1 MISSTNVIATQSAP
15 AQARASSS
23 SASPQ
28 LAIPTAAPADC
39 QTFETLLAKLHANN
53 ATHWAANMEQ
63 GCAAH
68 PELRV
73 SLILTLTDTPLAEIA
88 EFLSLENDPIVQA
101 LNDEA
106 DLADGILA
114 SLERALVERR
124 PYETLA
130 EISARV
136 ASPQN
141 LRSIRRSQARSEALT
156 SGSPEDAPRE
166 TGSDWKQR
174 VKHAFMWL
182 WLSGSGH
189 DPWRQD
195 RDYEA
200 IARALAD
207 DVTSGPK
214 HPVWRKHGLI
224 GTLTGLLYALGGAS
238 RPDATAQ
245 VSRSDDIGRAIGDCL
260 DSFVAGVADA
270 MTVPLW
276 ADPLAFPAAEGL
288 PSKPA
293 TTLAQALHR
302 ERRDVSAA
310 PPVPRSP
317 LAPSTTSQRLTDLA
331 ISQTDRQRA
340 QQEISAFV
348 APITDWR
355 QRVKAELVSAVA
367 DHSAPFDSD
376 RWFLNRFKYFT
387 HPSTLAP
394 GQWRRTGFVSS
405 KTLTEAGVER
415 LAAGGTLP
423 GAEAEYGI
431 YRLNAPD
438 HSPYLPSDELASLT
452 VTQFVDDIQVSRERL
467 LDTLNGLASPGRLT
481 ASEVTLYS
489 HWRNRLDEDSKLLFA
504 AGQLSRSGL
513 ILAQLVVFAPSA
525 ALRASSDTDMA
536 DIQGYRFDVG
546 VPGQNGTLHPGG
558 MFAVS
563 QTSPNA
569 AGASGRLIVCV
580 AGSSAPVKEY
590 ASLES
595 LTNDLLRGNESILYN
610 ELVQRLPLTV
620 SQRCVNGAMCTI
632 SVSETGD
639 DLIQMSLNAAFGVMH
654 RETKEAGSEVLSDD
668 RGQAWQYWLAGAS
681 SEAFESEL
689 AASPANGYWDALPT
703 EQRLRIRSRTAQQV
717 RDMVDLRTAI
727 SGALPDVM
735 HGAARY
741 VAQTIKDA
749 TGVSL
754 DPATVY
760 IHIYKIR
767 EHAGPLGNPSWQ
779 PVQACGTMTLT
790 QLVIDIAEG
799 KRPIVFPPNTDG
811 IFSLDDN
818 PVGARSLTL
827 GTLTPAQLLLRI
839 DAEAFVAD
847 QTRALDAFWTTRQQ
861 DVRTVL
867 KSSFIIDAFTQYR
880 DGVLSREG
888 ADIACQIA
896 RLPNF
901 ETLDLDHVTD
911 SFTPDGATLV
921 TAWLRVGAA
930 VSDIQE
936 FTDKQTGWILIWSP
950 RLLDTNLKAFASRQ
964 QLNEWLRH
972 QALTPEGRARLLS
985 CFSRGDR
992 QGESATTLASL
1003 LTLVGSGSPLAHL
1016 VSRGMPIAGD
1026 PFTEFVRV
1034 FRQRTGEEIIHPV
1047 SAVEEAPVTRL
1058 LHVLAGI
1065 NWLTGLG
1072 AAFRMPVPGLMPANL
1087 ALSGINV
1094 VLGGTA
1100 ALLGDETASAAG
1112 WASLLTG
1119 IAGGIPV
1126 GCYYRASSA
1135 VQQELLPFVDRTP
1148 LARLKRLMPNLYRG
1162 ETGLVVTSGDT
1173 RFAIEYYPT
1182 EKTWRLTD
1190 PTGVARPGPSIS
1202 QTFGYE
1208 WVFESETMLSDTE
1221 PVMMTSVFHE
1231 DVSRE
1236 FVDVQYRARC
1246 AALANSADEAERTAF
1261 LAGKQE
1267 ASASALK
1274 WDATYRPADLLK
1286 LDLISLDPT
1295 DAKLAGILVR
1305 RVDDALRFEATQRAA
1320 VNARVIAEQV
1330 RAAGGKFEMFTQTAY
1345 INSNADGHTGF
1356 CLPMT
1361 RAVTAALHVGKE
1373 DALIGN
1379 ILGAMD
1385 APKSEAAIK
1394 LRDGLVALHSNVA
1407 ARKLEIP
1414 LRGVRLTDNAMTLD
1428 ELHRLF
1434 TSEHTGMQS
1443 YLIKTRAHAMSVTLG
1458 SSASWF
1464 YDANFGLA
1472 KFRTPQALARAF
1484 VQHLENGGL
1493 GSLYQAYGSR
1503 NNMLFLVDKLQTHLM
1518 RHIELKPG
1526 VFVNDMLEPMFK
1538 ANVPPVIA

>member
-1 MISSTNVIATQSAP
+1 
-15 AQARASSS
+15 
-23 SASPQ
+23 
-28 LAIPTAAPADC
+28 
-39 QTFETLLAKLHANN
+39 
-53 ATHWAANMEQ
+53 MEQ
-63 GCAAH
+63 ACVAH

-73 SLILTLTDTPLAEIA
+73 SLLLTLTRTPLAEVA
-88 EFLSLENDPIVQA
+88 EFLSMENDPIVQA
-101 LNDEA
+101 LNDRA
-106 DLADGILA
+106 DLADGILD
-114 SLERALVERR
+114 SLARALAERR

-130 EISARV
+130 EIFARV
-136 ASPQN
+136 AAPQN
-141 LRSIRRSQARSEALT
+141 LRSIRRSQARSEALIV
-156 SGSPEDAPRE
+156 GSLEDTPRE

-189 DPWRQD
+189 DPWRED

-214 HPVWRKHGLI
+214 HPAWRKHGLV
-224 GTLTGLLYALGGAS
+224 GTLTGLLYALGGTS
-238 RPDATAQ
+238 RRDAPAQ
-245 VSRSDDIGRAIGDCL
+245 VSRSDDIGRAIGACL
-260 DSFVAGVADA
+260 DSVVAGVAEA
-270 MTVPLW
+270 INAPLW

-288 PSKPA
+288 VAKPA
-293 TTLAQALHR
+293 VTLAQVLPR
-302 ERRDVSAA
+302 ERREVSAA
-310 PPVPRSP
+310 PPALRSP
-317 LAPSTTSQRLTDLA
+317 LASSTTSQRLTDLA
-331 ISQTDRQRA
+331 IAQTDRHRT
-340 QQEISAFV
+340 QQEISTFV

-355 QRVKAELVSAVA
+355 QRVKAELVKAVA
-367 DHSAPFDSD
+367 DRGAPFDSD

-394 GQWRRTGFVSS
+394 GQWRRTGFVAS
-405 KTLTEAGVER
+405 KTLTDAGVER

-438 HSPYLPSDELASLT
+438 HSPYLPSDELASLS
-452 VTQFVDDIQVSRERL
+452 VTQFVDDMQVSRERL
-467 LDTLNGLASPGRLT
+467 LDTLKGLASPDRHT

-489 HWRNRLDEDSKLLFA
+489 HWRNMLDEDSKLLFA
-504 AGQLSRSGL
+504 AGQLSRTGL
-513 ILAQLVVFAPSA
+513 ILAQLVIFAPSA
-525 ALRASSDTDMA
+525 ALRASSDTDMV

-546 VPGQNGTLHPGG
+546 VPGQQGTMQPGG

-563 QTSPNA
+563 QTSRNTT
-569 AGASGRLIVCV
+569 GASGRLIVYV
-580 AGSSAPVKEY
+580 AGSSAPIKEY
-590 ASLES
+590 ISLES

-632 SVSETGD
+632 SFTETGD
-639 DLIQMSLNAAFGVMH
+639 DLIQMSLNAAFGIMH
-654 RETKEAGSEVLSDD
+654 REATEAGGEVLSDD
-668 RGQAWQYWLAGAS
+668 RGQTWTHWLAGAS
-681 SEAFESEL
+681 SAAFESEL
-689 AASPANGYWDALPT
+689 AASPAKGYSDALPT
-703 EQRLRIRSRTAQQV
+703 EQRLRIRFSTAQQV
-717 RDMVDLRTAI
+717 RDVVDLRTTIA
-727 SGALPDVM
+727 GALPDVM

-749 TGVSL
+749 TGVTL

-760 IHIYKIR
+760 IHVYKIR

-827 GTLTPAQLLLRI
+827 GNLTPAQLLLRI
-839 DAEAFVAD
+839 DAEAFVAE
-847 QTRALDAFWTTRQQ
+847 QTRALDTFWTARQH

-867 KSSFIIDAFTQYR
+867 KASFIIDAFTQFHAVIL
-880 DGVLSREG
+880 GREG
-888 ADIACQIA
+888 ADIARQIA
-896 RLPNF
+896 RMPNL
-901 ETLDLDHVTD
+901 ETLDLDHLSE
-911 SFTPDGATLV
+911 SFTPDGATV
-921 TAWLRVGAA
+921 VAAWLRVGSA

-950 RLLDTNLKAFASRQ
+950 RLLNTNLKAFANRR
-964 QLNEWLRH
+964 QLNDWLRQ

-985 CFSRGDR
+985 CFSRADR
-992 QGESATTLASL
+992 QGENGTTLVSL
-1003 LTLVGSGSPLAHL
+1003 LTLAGSNSPLAHL
-1016 VSRGMPIAGD
+1016 ISRSVPIAGD

-1034 FRQRTGEEIIHPV
+1034 FRQRTSEEIIHPV
-1047 SAVEEAPVTRL
+1047 TAVEEAPITRL
-1058 LHVLAGI
+1058 LHTLAGI

-1072 AAFRMPVPGLMPANL
+1072 AAFRMPVPGLMPVNL

-1094 VLGGTA
+1094 VFGGAA
-1100 ALLGDETASAAG
+1100 ALLGDESASSAG

-1119 IAGGIPV
+1119 IAGGIPI
-1126 GCYYRASSA
+1126 GCYYRASTV

-1190 PTGVARPGPSIS
+1190 PTGVAKPGPTIS

-1208 WVFESETMLSDTE
+1208 WVFESDVMVSETE
-1221 PVMMTSVFHE
+1221 PAMMTSVFHE
-1231 DVSRE
+1231 NVSRE

-1246 AALANSADEAERTAF
+1246 AALANSADAAERTAYM
-1261 LAGKQE
+1261 AGKQE

-1286 LDLISLDPT
+1286 LDLISLDPS
-1295 DAKLAGILVR
+1295 DAKLAGILAR
-1305 RVDDALRFEATQRAA
+1305 RVEDALRFEASQRAA
-1320 VNARVIAEQV
+1320 VNARLVAEQV
-1330 RAAGGKFEMFTQTAY
+1330 RSAGGKFETFTQTAY

-1361 RAVTAALHVGKE
+1361 RAVTAALHMGKE

-1379 ILGAMD
+1379 ILGAID
-1385 APKSEAAIK
+1385 APKSEAANK
-1394 LRDGLVALHSNVA
+1394 LRDSLVALHSNVA

-1428 ELHRLF
+1428 ELYRLF

-1472 KFRTPQALARAF
+1472 KFGTSQALASAF

-1538 ANVPPVIA
+1538 TGVPPASV